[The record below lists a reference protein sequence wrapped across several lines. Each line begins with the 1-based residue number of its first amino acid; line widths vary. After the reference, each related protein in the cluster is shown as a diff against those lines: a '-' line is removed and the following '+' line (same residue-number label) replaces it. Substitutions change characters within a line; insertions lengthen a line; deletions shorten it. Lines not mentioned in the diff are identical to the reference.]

1 MREHNAAE
9 NNAHHESLRGR
20 TCCQITHE
28 IMFLQQTHLRWA
40 PACCEHIT
48 ELKVAA
54 ETLATYLEQRA

>member
-40 PACCEHIT
+40 PARCEHIT

-54 ETLATYLEQRA
+54 KKLAADLEQRA